1 MRWFK
6 VAESANLLPWQ
17 SNNMC
22 VIEVNGKKV
31 SLANFNNKVFA
42 FAYKCPHAGGIMA
55 NGFLDALGNVV
66 CPLHR
71 YKFSLDKGRNITGE
85 GYYLKTYVVEERT
98 DGLYVGLE
106 EKSFSFFG

>member
-1 MRWFK
+1 MQWFK
-6 VAESANLLPWQ
+6 VAESASLLSWQ

-22 VIEVNGKKV
+22 VVEVNGKKI

-55 NGFLDALGNVV
+55 NGFLDALGNVI

-71 YKFSLDKGRNITGE
+71 YKFSLDKGRNVTGE
-85 GYYLKTYVVEERT
+85 GYHLKTYVVEERA